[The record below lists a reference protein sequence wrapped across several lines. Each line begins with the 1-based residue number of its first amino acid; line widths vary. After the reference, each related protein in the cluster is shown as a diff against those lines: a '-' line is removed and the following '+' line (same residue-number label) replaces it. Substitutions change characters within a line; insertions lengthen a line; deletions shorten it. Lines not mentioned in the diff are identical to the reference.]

1 MKTTAEGTKALLTVF
16 TQFWR
21 PCRAYRLL
29 LDTRTAGFAMIASV
43 LVISAAGYA
52 PALFIDWNEFQS
64 EWMAGRVPELVEQG
78 MTPAAADSTAAD
90 ELAEIKQM
98 TASLPMARL
107 LERGIIGLVAALAAF
122 GIVYALEGGKFGR
135 FRDYLTSSILSQAAY
150 MLSGVTIVLLVS
162 ILDISPGTRLNLSVL
177 VPVGTM
183 DPSRIHVFL
192 FRFLENVDL
201 PSVVCLVLWGMG
213 LSAMLDRERSWGIR
227 LVFSVYVLGIL
238 LIALPV
244 MFAPAA

>member
-1 MKTTAEGTKALLTVF
+1 MKTTAEGTRALLAVF
-16 TQFWR
+16 TQFR
-21 PCRAYRLL
+21 SPGRAYRLL

-43 LVISAAGYA
+43 VVISAAGYA
-52 PALFIDWNEFQS
+52 PALFVDWDEFQS

-78 MTPAAADSTAAD
+78 MAPAAADSAAAG
-90 ELAEIKQM
+90 ELVEIKQM

-107 LERGIIGLVAALAAF
+107 LERGIVGLVAALAAF
-122 GIVYALEGGKFGR
+122 GIVFALEGGKFGR
-135 FRDYLTSSILSQAAY
+135 FRDYLTSSILSQSAY
-150 MLSGVTIVLLVS
+150 MLTGVTIVLLVS
-162 ILDISPGTRLNLSVL
+162 VLGISPAVRLNLSVL
-177 VPVGTM
+177 VPAGTM

-192 FRFLENVDL
+192 FRFLENVDAQ
-201 PSVVCLVLWGMG
+201 SVVCLILWGTG

-227 LVFSVYVLGIL
+227 LVFSVYILGIL

>member
-1 MKTTAEGTKALLTVF
+1 MKTTAEGIKALLTVF

-21 PCRAYRLL
+21 PGRAYRLL

-43 LVISAAGYA
+43 VVISAAGYI
-52 PALFIDWNEFQS
+52 PALFVDWNEFQS

-78 MTPAAADSTAAD
+78 MTPAAADSAAAD
-90 ELAEIKQM
+90 ELGEIRQM

-107 LERGIIGLVAALAAF
+107 VERGIIGLLAALAAF

-135 FRDYLTSSILSQAAY
+135 FMDYLTSSILSQSAY

-162 ILDISPGTRLNLSVL
+162 ILGISPGARLNLSVL

-192 FRFLENVDL
+192 FRFLENVDV
-201 PSVVCLVLWGMG
+201 PSVVCLILWGTG